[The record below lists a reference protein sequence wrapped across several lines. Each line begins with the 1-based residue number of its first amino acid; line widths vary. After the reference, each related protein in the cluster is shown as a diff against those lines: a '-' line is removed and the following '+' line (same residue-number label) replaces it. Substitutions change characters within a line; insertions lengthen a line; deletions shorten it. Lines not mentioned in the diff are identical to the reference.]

1 MNNDLFSG
9 TKTPRPP
16 ADLRE
21 RTLRAARAA
30 AREGSAPTRGGLG
43 FNRFDLVW
51 VAALLLLVVA
61 NVALTR
67 SNRPTASAGARPQTH
82 EVREERIAQQA
93 ADRDVLGLGLRL
105 DPGPRQRPEP
115 ALSLEQ
121 VLRAGS

>member
-9 TKTPRPP
+9 TRTPRPP

-30 AREGSAPTRGGLG
+30 AREAAAPLSAGWG
-43 FNRFDLVW
+43 FKTLDLVW

-61 NVALTR
+61 NGVVTR
-67 SNRPTASAGARPQTH
+67 STRPTATASARPQAH
-82 EVREERIAQQA
+82 EVGEERIAGQA
-93 ADRDVLGLGLRL
+93 ADRDFLALGIRL
-105 DPGPRQRPEP
+105 DPGPRKRPEP
-115 ALSLEQ
+115 TLSLEQ